1 MDTRA
6 ALKLTGARKFNTVKA
21 TNVPNMQVGSLNP
34 RLSTESQFP
43 IVEAEHHV
51 QLRFRQI

>member
-21 TNVPNMQVGSLNP
+21 TNVPNMQVGSLNLG
-34 RLSTESQFP
+34 LSTESQFP